1 MADYIRKAGTLCA
14 NFMFSFAD
22 SSTMTDPWNPCH
34 PWLPFIDAALQFLT
48 CHSQAQPVR
57 VRIVNRNRLT
67 CFWIFVV
74 LFCCIAVQLKAG
86 EGGEYRYGAYRESSY
101 RAVSST
107 VDSQLIFRQM
117 IEQRDIKYAINTLI
131 GEGFTSSEIQDAV
144 QNRLLRIRGWHW
156 PQNACSA
163 SGKIGEPGE
172 GTVVGPTY
180 YLIIGRARILRWI
193 HEVGSS

>member
-1 MADYIRKAGTLCA
+1 MCNLRNVRTSL
-14 NFMFSFAD
+14 
-22 SSTMTDPWNPCH
+22 PCD
-34 PWLPFIDAALQFLT
+34 PWLPCIDAALQFLT

-57 VRIVNRNRLT
+57 VRIVNRTSVTYFGSFLL
-67 CFWIFVV
+67 
-74 LFCCIAVQLKAG
+74 LFCCTALPLKAG
-86 EGGEYRYGAYRESSY
+86 GYGEYRQSRYGAL
-101 RAVSST
+101 SST
-107 VDSQLIFRQM
+107 TDSQRIFEQM

-193 HEVGSS
+193 HEVGST

>member
-1 MADYIRKAGTLCA
+1 LPWTTPC
-14 NFMFSFAD
+14 
-22 SSTMTDPWNPCH
+22 DPWLLC
-34 PWLPFIDAALQFLT
+34 IDAALQLLT
-48 CHSQAQPVR
+48 CHSRAQPDK
-57 VRIVNRNRLT
+57 VRIVNQNRAT
-67 CFWIFVV
+67 YFWIFLL
-74 LFCCIAVQLKAG
+74 LFSCTALPLKAG
-86 EGGEYRYGAYRESSY
+86 GDGEYRYGAYRESSY

-107 VDSQLIFRQM
+107 VDSQVIFRQM

-156 PQNACSA
+156 PGNACSA

>member
-1 MADYIRKAGTLCA
+1 VVVYI
-14 NFMFSFAD
+14 D
-22 SSTMTDPWNPCH
+22 Q
-34 PWLPFIDAALQFLT
+34 ALKFLT
-48 CHSQAQPVR
+48 CQSYPPPDK
-57 VRIVNRNRLT
+57 VRIVNRNRVAY
-67 CFWIFVV
+67 FWIFVV
-74 LFCCIAVQLKAG
+74 LFCCMAVPLKAG
-86 EGGEYRYGAYRESSY
+86 GYGEYRESSY
-101 RAVSST
+101 RAATST

-117 IEQRDIKYAINTLI
+117 IEQRDIKYAINTLV

-193 HEVGSS
+193 HEVGST